1 MLRHDHKV
9 RAGCS
14 MHRMPCPRP
23 KARVSEKEVLLGPWK
38 GQCVQHWH
46 SSACPG
52 HLPWAHGCLQKFWE
66 DIICLS
72 GPYRI
77 EGETPVHPLVL
88 STKSRHHS
96 ALQISSN
103 YNLVSMPLPQKKKNK
118 NENKKLV
125 KKNTIPLQRQFICSI
140 HLHKISSL
148 QLCFFITWSCS

>member
-1 MLRHDHKV
+1 MHTVMLRHDHKV

-23 KARVSEKEVLLGPWK
+23 KVRVSEKEGLPGPWK

-52 HLPWAHGCLQKFWE
+52 HSSWADGCLQKFWK

-77 EGETPVHPLVL
+77 ESETTVHPLVL

-103 YNLVSMPLPQKKKNK
+103 YKLVSMPPPQKKKIVN
-118 NENKKLV
+118 
-125 KKNTIPLQRQFICSI
+125 NTIPFQRQFICSI
-140 HLHKISSL
+140 HLHKISSF
-148 QLCFFITWSCS
+148 QLCFFITWSYC